1 MYQVTNHVIRPSIN
15 FNRFQKIDE
24 EPITA
29 LTNKSN
35 AFWKS
40 YAESAL
46 TRVLDPQQHSWQD
59 DLVKEIIKIV
69 LNNPSKFD
77 KLKK

>member
-1 MYQVTNHVIRPSIN
+1 M
-15 FNRFQKIDE
+15 
-24 EPITA
+24 A
-29 LTNKSN
+29 LTNKST

-69 LNNPSKFD
+69 LNNPKRFD
-77 KLKK
+77 KFKK